1 MLLFDDYWKKIFESI
16 KGIYPEIGERDL
28 ALDQSGHGDL
38 SFRAFQVMK
47 KRSLKPEDIYAKI
60 QEILG
65 NENYITKIES
75 AGGYVNFTLD
85 PSFLMEAIWK
95 EIEGTNRFPDIFQD
109 PDRIS
114 VEHTSTNPTGPIHI
128 GRIRN
133 SIIGDSLA
141 KLVDRY
147 GYRVTTQYFI
157 NDSGRQVASLYAGYR
172 KFVNTE
178 SPTAYDL
185 LEGYKKITA
194 EIEKNKDLTADVDK
208 IIRDYEVGDPETIDG
223 IKKVCSVILDSINQ
237 SLENIGIKID
247 DYTWES
253 DLIRAGDVERVLEDL
268 EEELQEDEENGA
280 KYILSNDRKMFMTR
294 GDGTSLY
301 FSRDIAYHMYKLQNF
316 DWLIDVLGENHKEH
330 ATHVENVLNSVMG
343 QEAHIDFVF
352 YSYVSLESGK
362 MSTRMG
368 QIVTLD
374 ELYEKAIEESY
385 KVVKNK
391 RPELPEDKLKDI
403 AMSVAVSAI
412 RFHILKLNA
421 NKPMVFKW
429 SEALNLEGDS
439 APFVMYSYARAASIM
454 RKMEDSSW
462 AAGESYD
469 QYETALIR
477 QMYLY
482 PYVLMDAM
490 KGLKPE
496 NVANYL
502 LELTRKFNDF
512 YTNCPVLN
520 APEDERK
527 KRVQIISAFKTIMKD
542 AAGIAGIKILEEM

>member
-1 MLLFDDYWKKIFESI
+1 MLLFDDYWKKIFETV
-16 KGIYPEIGERDL
+16 KGIFPEVNERDI

-38 SFRAFQVMK
+38 AFRAFQVMK
-47 KRSLKPEDIYAKI
+47 ERGLKPE
-60 QEILG
+60 EIFARINELLG
-65 NENYITKIES
+65 KEDFIEKMDFT
-75 AGGYVNFTLD
+75 GGYINFTLN
-85 PSFLMEAIWK
+85 PSRLMNAIWK
-95 EIEGTNRFPDIFQD
+95 EIEGTGRFPDIFQD
-109 PDRIS
+109 PERIS

-157 NDSGRQVASLYAGYR
+157 NDSGRQVASLFAGY
-172 KFVNTE
+172 KKYLD
-178 SPTAYDL
+178 SADPTVYDL
-185 LEGYKKITA
+185 LEAYKKVTIDL
-194 EIEKNKDLTADVDK
+194 EKGGELNSEVDQ
-208 IIRDYEVGDPETIDG
+208 IIRDYESGDQQTIDG
-223 IKKVCSVILDSINQ
+223 IRKICSIILNSINS

-268 EEELQEDEENGA
+268 EEELQEENGA
-280 KYILSNDRKMFMTR
+280 KYVLSNERKMFMTR

-301 FSRDIAYHMYKLQNF
+301 FSRDIAYHMYKAQNF

-330 ATHVENVLNSVMG
+330 AKHVEYVLKTLMG
-343 QEAHIDFVF
+343 QENRLDFVF

-362 MSTRMG
+362 MSTRKG

-374 ELYEKAIEESY
+374 ELYNRAVEESY
-385 KVVKNK
+385 KVVREK
-391 RPELPEDKLKDI
+391 RPELPEERLQEI
-403 AMSVAVSAI
+403 ASSVAVSAI

-439 APFVMYSYARAASIM
+439 APFIMYSYARAASIM
-454 RKMEDSSW
+454 RKLGDTSW
-462 AAGESYD
+462 SMGETYNEH
-469 QYETALIR
+469 ETSLIR

-482 PYVLMDAM
+482 PYVLTESMN
-490 KGLKPE
+490 GLKPE
-496 NVANYL
+496 NIANYL

-512 YTNCPVLN
+512 YTNCPVIN
-520 APEDERK
+520 APENERK
-527 KRVQIISAFKTIMKD
+527 RRVHIISAYRTIIKD
-542 AAGIAGIKILEEM
+542 ASNLVGIRILEEM

>member
-1 MLLFDDYWKKIFESI
+1 MLLFDDYWKKIYEAI
-16 KGIYPEIGERDL
+16 KGIFPEIGERDI

-47 KRSLKPEDIYAKI
+47 TRGLKPEEIFEKVQNALHDEPYI
-60 QEILG
+60 QSMDS
-65 NENYITKIES
+65 T
-75 AGGYVNFTLD
+75 GGYVNFTLN
-85 PSFLMEAIWK
+85 PSFLISAIWK

-109 PDRIS
+109 PERIS

-172 KFVNTE
+172 KFVNKE
-178 SPTAYDL
+178 NPTTYDL
-185 LEGYKKITA
+185 LEGYKKATVELEKGTELNA
-194 EIEKNKDLTADVDK
+194 EVDQ
-208 IIRDYEVGDPETIDG
+208 IIRDYEEGNPETIEG
-223 IKKVCSVILDSINQ
+223 IRKICSVVLGSINK
-237 SLENIGIKID
+237 SLENIGIRID

-253 DLIRAGDVERVLEDL
+253 DLIRAGDVQRILDDM
-268 EEELQEDEENGA
+268 EEELEEENGA
-280 KYILSNDRKMFMTR
+280 KFIKSKERRMFLTR
-294 GDGTSLY
+294 SDGTSLY
-301 FSRDIAYHMYKLQNF
+301 FSRDIAYHLYKMQNF

-330 ATHVENVLNSVMG
+330 ASHIENVLGMVSV
-343 QEAHIDFVF
+343 EKPHLDFVF
-352 YSYVSLESGK
+352 YSYVSLETGK
-362 MSTRMG
+362 MSTRKG
-368 QIVTLD
+368 QIITLD
-374 ELYEKAIEESY
+374 ELYEKAMEESY
-385 KVVKNK
+385 KVVKSK
-391 RPELPEDKLKDI
+391 RHELDEEKLKLI
-403 AMSVAVSAI
+403 ASSVAVSAI

-421 NKPMVFKW
+421 NKPMVFRW

-454 RKMEDSSW
+454 RKLEDTSW
-462 AAGESYD
+462 VQGETFD
-469 QYETALIR
+469 QYEAPLIR

-482 PYVLMDAM
+482 PYVLSDSM

-512 YTNCPVLN
+512 YTNCPVLT
-520 APEDERK
+520 ASEEDRK
-527 KRVQIISAFKTIMKD
+527 KRVQIISAFKVILKD
-542 AAGIAGIKILEEM
+542 AANIAGIQILEEM

>member
-1 MLLFDDYWKKIFESI
+1 MLLFDDYWKKIFEAI
-16 KGIYPEIGERDL
+16 KGVYPEITERDI

-38 SFRAFQVMK
+38 AFRAFQVMK
-47 KRSLKPEDIYAKI
+47 ERGLKPDEVFKQI
-60 QEILG
+60 
-65 NENYITKIES
+65 NERLANEAYIDRIES
-75 AGGYVNFTLD
+75 SGGYVNFTFN
-85 PSFLMEAIWK
+85 PAILMNAIWK

-109 PDRIS
+109 PERIS

-172 KFVNTE
+172 NFVETE
-178 SPTAYDL
+178 NPSALDL
-185 LEGYKKITA
+185 LEGYKKVTIELEKGS
-194 EIEKNKDLTADVDK
+194 EINKEVDQ
-208 IIRDYEVGDPETIDG
+208 IIRDYETGDQKTIEG
-223 IKKVCSVILDSINQ
+223 IRKICSIILGSINN

-253 DLIRAGDVERVLEDL
+253 DLIRAGDVRRILEDL
-268 EEELQEDEENGA
+268 DEELQDENGA
-280 KYILSNDRKMFMTR
+280 KYVMSNGRKMFMTR
-294 GDGTSLY
+294 ADGTSLY
-301 FSRDIAYHMYKLQNF
+301 FSRDIAYHMYKLTNF

-330 ATHVENVLNSVMG
+330 AGHLENVLNIVRG
-343 QEAHIDFVF
+343 EKTHLDFVF

-362 MSTRMG
+362 MSTRKG

-374 ELYEKAIEESY
+374 ELYEKALEESY
-385 KVVKNK
+385 KVVKSK

-403 AMSVAVSAI
+403 ATSVAVSAI

-421 NKPMVFKW
+421 NKPMVFRW
-429 SEALNLEGDS
+429 SDALNLEGDS
-439 APFVMYSYARAASIM
+439 APFVMYSYARAASIL
-454 RKMEDSSW
+454 RKLGDSTWVQGMSF
-462 AAGESYD
+462 D
-469 QYETALIR
+469 PFETTLIR

-482 PYVLMDAM
+482 PYVLTEAM
-490 KGLKPE
+490 NGLKPE

-512 YTNCPVLN
+512 YTNCPVIN
-520 APEDERK
+520 APEEERK
-527 KRVQIISAFKTIMKD
+527 KRVQIISAFKVIIKD
-542 AAGIAGIKILEEM
+542 AANIVGIRILEEM

>member
-1 MLLFDDYWKKIFESI
+1 MLLFDDYWKKIFEAI
-16 KGIYPEIGERDL
+16 KGLYPEITERDI

-38 SFRAFQVMK
+38 AFRAFQVMK
-47 KRSLKPEDIYAKI
+47 ERGLKPDDVFKKI
-60 QEILG
+60 QERLQ
-65 NENYITKIES
+65 NETFIDKLES
-75 AGGYVNFTLD
+75 SGGYVNITLK
-85 PSFLMEAIWK
+85 PASLMSAIWK

-157 NDSGRQVASLYAGYR
+157 NDSGRQVASLYAGY
-172 KFVNTE
+172 KNFVGTE
-178 SPTAYDL
+178 NPTTLDL
-185 LEGYKKITA
+185 LEGYKKVTVELEKGSEINA
-194 EIEKNKDLTADVDK
+194 EVDQ
-208 IIRDYEVGDPETIDG
+208 IIRDYEKGDPETING
-223 IKKVCSVILDSINQ
+223 IRKICSTILASINQ

-268 EEELQEDEENGA
+268 EEELQVENGA
-280 KYILSNDRKMFMTR
+280 KYVMSNGRKMFMTR

-301 FSRDIAYHMYKLQNF
+301 FSRDIAYHMYKLTNF

-330 ATHVENVLNSVMG
+330 ASHVENVLNTVRG
-343 QEAHIDFVF
+343 EKTHLDFVF

-362 MSTRMG
+362 MSTRKG

-374 ELYEKAIEESY
+374 ELYDKALEESY
-385 KVVKNK
+385 KVVKSK
-391 RPELPEDKLKDI
+391 RPELPEEKLKEI
-403 AMSVAVSAI
+403 ATSVAVSAI

-421 NKPMVFKW
+421 NKPMVFRW

-439 APFVMYSYARAASIM
+439 APFIMYSYARAASIL
-454 RKMEDSSW
+454 RKLGDTSW
-462 AAGESYD
+462 SQGQNFD
-469 QYETALIR
+469 NFETALIR

-482 PYVLMDAM
+482 PYVLSEAM

-520 APEDERK
+520 APEEERK
-527 KRVQIISAFKTIMKD
+527 KRVQIISAFKVIIKD
-542 AAGIAGIKILEEM
+542 ASNIAGIKILEEM